1 MSLPRR
7 LKSPGE
13 ENGWGLPEADLPEAI
28 ANGAFCPLAC
38 FGAQRYP
45 AACLPASS
53 TPECFS
59 VFLER
64 GGSLKH

>member
-13 ENGWGLPEADLPEAI
+13 ENGWGLLEADLPEAI
-28 ANGAFCPLAC
+28 TNGTFCPLAC
-38 FGAQRYP
+38 YGPQRSP

-53 TPECFS
+53 TPEYFS

-64 GGSLKH
+64 GRSLKH